1 MKFLIQSVS
10 LPRENRMSTCA
21 CMCLHVCIL
30 GVGGE
35 SHAGGEHKGK
45 WGERRKLGKGLEQSP
60 QAHGQQLPSSR
71 VLPFF
76 LEIMDGALGSKSW
89 LFGLVPI
96 SDWKLLPLSS
106 SGIAKLKRETLATGR
121 FLRSRQNV
129 QPCSWFR
136 QLGMS
141 PMTVME
147 TGLWSDGGSLKPF
160 LLILPVQPGAD
171 CPVSLNLHALVHEW
185 E

>member
-1 MKFLIQSVS
+1 MKLLIQSVS
-10 LPRENRMSTCA
+10 LLRENWMSTCA
-21 CMCLHVCIL
+21 CMCACVHS
-30 GVGGE
+30 GGGGE

-45 WGERRKLGKGLEQSP
+45 WGEWRKLGKGLEQSP
-60 QAHGQQLPSSR
+60 QARGQQLPCST

-76 LEIMDGALGSKSW
+76 LEIMNGALGSKSW

-106 SGIAKLKRETLATGR
+106 SGIAKLKYETLATGC
-121 FLRSRQNV
+121 FLHRRKNV

-147 TGLWSDGGSLKPF
+147 TDLWPDGGCLKPF
-160 LLILPVQPGAD
+160 F
-171 CPVSLNLHALVHEW
+171 
-185 E
+185 